1 MCPNR
6 TRTFGRPF
14 RADSFASQPRDKAL
28 GCSVRPFH
36 GQDKGADLT
45 ARSTLAEASRL
56 TSRLSPFTSHLS
68 LLLSRHLLR
77 TWLGTEFVG
86 EEREDIGLVSDLLI
100 QRTPDAM
107 SK

>member
-1 MCPNR
+1 MAK
-6 TRTFGRPF
+6 T
-14 RADSFASQPRDKAL
+14 
-28 GCSVRPFH
+28 
-36 GQDKGADLT
+36 KGDLT

-56 TSRLSPFTSHLS
+56 TSHLSPFASHLS

-77 TWLGTEFVG
+77 AWLGTEFGG